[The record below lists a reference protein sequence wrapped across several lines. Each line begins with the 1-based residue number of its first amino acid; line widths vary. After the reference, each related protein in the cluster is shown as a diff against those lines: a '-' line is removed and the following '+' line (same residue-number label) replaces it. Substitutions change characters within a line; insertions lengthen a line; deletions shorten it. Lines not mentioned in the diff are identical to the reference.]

1 MSLSLWTRLF
11 NWRNLRRTAPQKM
24 FYATIDNAAP
34 SVVQGASVDV
44 LVTGRFVSFFGD
56 VTPAVNGLPSG
67 VSGAFTPTTLGAT
80 VIATTL
86 RLTATGGA
94 TPVVGDAFTV
104 TLTPADT
111 TVPVVT
117 INCTCTVVASVSASI
132 AISASPTA
140 TSALQGETDASTV
153 TLVRTAYTGDVT
165 LAATGLPTGATA
177 VFSPNPMTGATL
189 TAGVVVTNTV
199 GASTVS
205 NDAWTITASGSGVT
219 DATQAMTHT
228 ITSPNVTRGVPTTA
242 SAVKSS
248 DFQSF
253 ADTTALLAQ
262 IGTNE
267 SNTSKQLLL
276 TSTGVGSSSPA
287 SCISLV
293 TSSVTGQKAMR
304 YSIDNTHGVPNTTM
318 MWFAGYPGM
327 PTTNRTGGVS
337 TAFTDCAV
345 YSEVSY
351 SPGFTTAGSMV
362 SGQGYKQYAIG
373 YSNAAG
379 RTGME
384 YSNIY
389 DCTYTI
395 GWNNNGNGNFGDVGG
410 SGSSTVPINGT
421 SRPWSASS
429 ATGPWGVE
437 QVVCFYTEMRAVD
450 ADSLR
455 HKSWTWLKG
464 SEPTALPQLDY
475 TVNIGGGSSLPT
487 ANRVAWCENFNQSR
501 GFRYIPDGS
510 YMDVH
515 YIAVFDLTYDSNPLN
530 L

>member
-11 NWRNLRRTAPQKM
+11 NWKKLRQTAPQKM
-24 FYATIDNAAP
+24 FFATIDNAAP

-44 LVTGRFVSFFGD
+44 LVTGRFVSFFGT

-177 VFSPNPMTGATL
+177 VFSPNPLTGATL

-199 GASTVS
+199 GASTVT

-228 ITSPNVTRGVPTTA
+228 ITSPNVTRGVPTTS
-242 SAVKSS
+242 SAVKGT
-248 DFQSF
+248 DFSEF
-253 ADTTALLAQ
+253 ANTAALLAA
-262 IGTNE
+262 ITDGE
-267 SNTSKQLLL
+267 SNTAKLSLLCGGSGRSRMTIE
-276 TSTGVGSSSPA
+276 TSAITGANV
-287 SCISLV
+287 
-293 TSSVTGQKAMR
+293 MR
-304 YSIDNTHGVPNTTM
+304 YAVDTTGGPPVLWQM
-318 MWFAGYPGM
+318 YFAGYPGQ
-327 PTTNRTGGVS
+327 PTTNRAGGVN
-337 TAFTDCAV
+337 TAVPEFGA
-345 YSEVSY
+345 YLEVSY
-351 SPGFTTAGSMV
+351 SAGFTTGGSASTGGGGAYKLTAVGMQNYNGRSGIEWTNV
-362 SGQGYKQYAIG
+362 SN
-373 YSNAAG
+373 YS
-379 RTGME
+379 
-384 YSNIY
+384 
-389 DCTYTI
+389 YTC
-395 GWNNNGNGNFGDVGG
+395 GLSAWGPSGPANNGNGDAKPYTVTNATGVW
-410 SGSSTVPINGT
+410 TVPQI
-421 SRPWSASS
+421 
-429 ATGPWGVE
+429 
-437 QVVCFYTEMRAVD
+437 VCHYWEVRQL
-450 ADSLR
+450 DSDQFQYK
-455 HKSWTWLKG
+455 HWTWIKG
-464 SEPTALPQLDY
+464 SNPTTNPQSTLTY
-475 TVNIGGGSSLPT
+475 SKTTSGLASFPT
-487 ANRVAWCENFNQSR
+487 YNRLAFGENFNQPAAN
-501 GFRYIPDGS
+501 RYIPLGGYVDWHAG
-510 YMDVH
+510 YVW
-515 YIAVFDLTYDSNPLN
+515 DLGYDSNPLN